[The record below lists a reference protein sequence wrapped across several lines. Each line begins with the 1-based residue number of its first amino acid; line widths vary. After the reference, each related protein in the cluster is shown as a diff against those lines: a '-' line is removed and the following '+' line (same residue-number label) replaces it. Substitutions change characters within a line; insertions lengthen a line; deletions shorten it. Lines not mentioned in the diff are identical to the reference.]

1 MAPAKATNPLAW
13 ILIAVLTV
21 LFIAVGIGAYV
32 WGKRNAEEEL
42 KSTAI
47 QFDHKLDSLYEVEI
61 RLRGSLDSLTSKR
74 NEATR
79 IRTVYKTVYDT
90 IQVKIVTVEIIDG
103 LNSILSVPIPAK
115 EQQ

>member
-1 MAPAKATNPLAW
+1 MARSKPTNPLAW
-13 ILIAVLTV
+13 ILIGVFTV
-21 LFIAVGIGAYV
+21 LFLVGAFLAYH

-61 RLRGSLDSLTSKR
+61 RLRGSLDSLKSKR